1 MDGQN
6 QHQVDHLY
14 LLIDGLIPNSMYKFR
29 VRGHNEAGLGS
40 LGPASNTL
48 RTSIDE
54 PDQVKTVTASNI
66 TDDSL
71 ELQWATPKTHGII
84 ISGYQ
89 IKYKTVK
96 EQNWTVWPESIP
108 APLNAT
114 VNNLVL
120 KGLNPGTKYMV
131 QVNTETS
138 VGQNEGIIVRDGFNT
153 TGKKRRRSSFRRN
166 SSSEGTPRAS
176 NGGSSSLKSSS
187 KRSILGGSNK
197 SRHKLLNKSSS
208 NSGKSVSKRRLS
220 KSKTH
225 HAKRS
230 PSNGSSKSKR
240 DLLKS
245 KSHPGKLPERSTS
258 AINTKMT
265 FMSNFSLSMKKK
277 KKNGIPNA
285 VKKQMASRAAAKTN
299 RMKKKDKKTDIDGND
314 DIV

>member
-1 MDGQN
+1 MQP
-6 QHQVDHLY
+6 VY
-14 LLIDGLIPNSMYKFR
+14 
-29 VRGHNEAGLGS
+29 
-40 LGPASNTL
+40 
-48 RTSIDE
+48 
-54 PDQVKTVTASNI
+54 
-66 TDDSL
+66 
-71 ELQWATPKTHGII
+71 
-84 ISGYQ
+84 
-89 IKYKTVK
+89 
-96 EQNWTVWPESIP
+96 WPESIP

-197 SRHKLLNKSSS
+197 SRRKLLKKSSS
-208 NSGKSVSKRRLS
+208 NSGKSVSKRQLS

-265 FMSNFSLSMKKK
+265 FMSNFSLSIKKK

-314 DIV
+314 NIV